1 MKIELRTVKV
11 RDLIADYKDAQEKG
25 VTAWGGLLDVRPAY
39 QREFIYKDKQ
49 RDAVIDTLS
58 KGFPLNTMYWVKA
71 NDGSGRYEVLDGQQR
86 AICISSSLAFFSST
100 SATSSRRACRS
111 TPTACPTR
119 SGRRCLTTS

>member
-39 QREFIYKDKQ
+39 QREFIYKDRQ

-58 KGFPLNTMYWVKA
+58 
-71 NDGSGRYEVLDGQQR
+71 
-86 AICISSSLAFFSST
+86 
-100 SATSSRRACRS
+100 
-111 TPTACPTR
+111 
-119 SGRRCLTTS
+119 

>member
-71 NDGSGRYEVLDGQQR
+71 NDGSGHSFTGRFLTLFWR
-86 AICISSSLAFFSST
+86 CC
-100 SATSSRRACRS
+100 RRQGLFPKPLCV
-111 TPTACPTR
+111 
-119 SGRRCLTTS
+119 

>member
-39 QREFIYKDKQ
+39 QREFIYKDRQ

-58 KGFPLNTMYWVKA
+58 KGLPLNIMYWVKA
-71 NDGSGRYEVLDGQQR
+71 NDGSGRMRRKAWISPGLFAIYRR
-86 AICISSSLAFFSST
+86 AIARKSFSPIT
-100 SATSSRRACRS
+100 SA
-111 TPTACPTR
+111 
-119 SGRRCLTTS
+119 RRCRPCG